1 MVGTASSM
9 RALVDALDEPAMIV
23 QGLSVT
29 FANEAAKDI
38 FGQAIEGRDIR
49 FAIRH
54 PEALE
59 HILGGRAGDLD
70 LSGIADFDRPW
81 RVVVRELGHG
91 SMFVRMIDRFDTV
104 SAERMRVD
112 FVANAS
118 HELRTPLSTVLGYAE
133 TLGEDGEL
141 DPALRSKFATTIRDE
156 AARMLRIIE
165 DLMSLSRIEA
175 DRFVAPSE
183 AVQLGDVVEL
193 ALASARQM
201 PGGDRCEF
209 ILTVP
214 DDLPAIRGDRAQLV
228 QVFDNLLSNA
238 VRYGC
243 DGPGGKVELSA
254 NQRGRWVTVAAERAA
269 RPGELISRQLPVESD
284 PTRQC
289 PFCPGNEEATPPAL
303 ETYGPSGT
311 WLVRVVPNLFPAFE
325 GNEPLRVQNLGPV
338 FTQASASA

>member
-133 TLGEDGEL
+133 TLAEDGEL

-214 DDLPAIRGDRAQLV
+214 DDLPAIRVDRAQLV

-254 NQRGRWVTVAAERAA
+254 NQSGRWVTVKVTDHGPGIPREHLPRVTERFYRVDAA
-269 RPGELISRQLPVESD
+269 RSRESGGTGLGLAIVKHIVERHRGTLEITSSVGVGTKVSVRLPVA
-284 PTRQC
+284 P
-289 PFCPGNEEATPPAL
+289 
-303 ETYGPSGT
+303 
-311 WLVRVVPNLFPAFE
+311 
-325 GNEPLRVQNLGPV
+325 
-338 FTQASASA
+338 